1 MTVAAR
7 RSSLDLQRATLALM
21 MVAVFGLWIY
31 IAVRSVDVAFTTDE
45 AASYGI
51 IHGVPTFVQTANNQ
65 WLNTLLMRVSQ
76 ALFGQTDWVFRLPN
90 VLAFGL
96 YAAASLLLIAR
107 LRSTA
112 VRIIAFVLLLT
123 DPFLLEFFGLA
134 RGYGLSVAFSAGALA
149 AYFWLGAATPGP
161 SSRWRLAC
169 AGAMSSL
176 AFYANFAA
184 LNLTLALLAAAAIE
198 SARQYR
204 SGSQRRGRELIWSAA
219 ILIAAAAS
227 LIPGI
232 VHVQY
237 LRRSGQLYYGGRNG
251 LVADTV
257 GSLISTWH
265 EVYATASSA
274 AWTAAEAAVVA
285 VAVGALLW
293 SLIMG
298 LRGRRWTD
306 AQRAALLFA
315 LTALAAQFEA
325 SLLNTRYPIDRVA
338 LIYALTFAVLCAFV
352 FDDVAA
358 TVRVAAIR
366 WGFAALAAGL
376 AAVATVNLLRTANLT
391 RTVVWPGDASSRA
404 VINTVIRLE
413 QADGRPARP
422 WTLLSGFPQNY
433 ALDYYRQIH
442 HLAWLEPITRA
453 PTSTSGGDLYLV
465 AQPGALPPGT
475 TLLATFPET
484 HSQLRAGPALRA
496 DP

>member
-1 MTVAAR
+1 MG
-7 RSSLDLQRATLALM
+7 LAVL
-21 MVAVFGLWIY
+21 GLWIY

-45 AASYGI
+45 AVSYGI

-65 WLNTLLMRVSQ
+65 WLNTLLMRGSQ

-90 VLAFGL
+90 LVAFGV
-96 YAAASLLLIAR
+96 YASASLLLVVR

-112 VRIIAFVLLLT
+112 VRIIAFALLLS

-134 RGYGLSVAFSAGALA
+134 RGYGLSVAFSAGAVA
-149 AYFWLGAATPGP
+149 AYFWLGAAVPGP

-184 LNLTLALLAAAAIE
+184 LNLSLALLALATIE
-198 SARQYR
+198 TVHSYWR
-204 SGSQRRGRELIWSAA
+204 GSQRRGRELVWSAA
-219 ILIAAAAS
+219 ILIVTAAS

-257 GSLISTWH
+257 GSLINTWH
-265 EVYATASSA
+265 EVYAPASSA
-274 AWTAAEAAVVA
+274 AWTASEVAVVV
-285 VAVGALLW
+285 VALAALVW
-293 SLIMG
+293 SLVRG
-298 LRGRRWTD
+298 LRGRRWAD

-315 LTALAAQFEA
+315 LPALAAQFEA
-325 SLLNTRYPIDRVA
+325 SFLNTPYPIDRVA
-338 LIYALTFAVLCAFV
+338 LIYVLAFAVLCGFV
-352 FDDVAA
+352 LDDVVA
-358 TVRVAAIR
+358 TVRWPAIR
-366 WGFAALAAGL
+366 WVLAAVAAGL
-376 AAVATVNLLRTANLT
+376 AALATVNLLRTANIT
-391 RTVVWPGDASSRA
+391 RTVTWPGDASSRA

-413 QADGRPARP
+413 QADGRPAHP

-442 HLAWLEPITRA
+442 RLVWLEPITRA
-453 PTSTSGGDLYLV
+453 PTSTSGADLYLV
-465 AQPGALPPGT
+465 AQTGGGAVPPGT
-475 TLLATFPET
+475 TRLATFPET
-484 HSQLRAGPALRA
+484 HLQLRAGPALRS